1 VATKI
6 IKKKKK
12 RIRLDKTYSQWR
24 KNFLAETAGKSNL
37 LKMLTCPRR
46 SSARTQPADQISID
60 VVYSVAPNISSG
72 AR

>member
-1 VATKI
+1 MAAKI
-6 IKKKKK
+6 IKIN
-12 RIRLDKTYSQWR
+12 RSDKTYPQKR
-24 KNFLAETAGKSNL
+24 KTYLAETAEKSNL

-46 SSARTQPADQISID
+46 SSARTQPADQISIE

>member
-1 VATKI
+1 MAIITFEIIRSKQNIIENMALSTIEKI
-6 IKKKKK
+6 IC
-12 RIRLDKTYSQWR
+12 DFSVEFSTEVTTW
-24 KNFLAETAGKSNL
+24 
-37 LKMLTCPRR
+37 PRR